1 MTEIFFI
8 LSIFINIIFSIFF
21 AVFLYKRGGISYIA
35 KKLFSSEK
43 KVNNSQKPLLKEYYI
58 DKKSI
63 YEILKLEKN
72 DIIFIGD
79 SLIEACEWSELF
91 NNIRIKNRGISA
103 DTTEEVY
110 KRLDKIL
117 ESQPKK
123 IFIMIGTND
132 MGMEDNK
139 SKIIMNYKKIMDKII
154 NESPHTKIYIQS
166 ILPANNSFNSRE
178 KRKNEEIIKVNKQI
192 AVLATEYKSTYIDL
206 FSFFT
211 TENNQLNAKYTNDGL
226 HLNGSGY
233 LLWKSKI
240 EKYVN
245 E

>member
-1 MTEIFFI
+1 MTETFVI
-8 LSIFINIIFSIFF
+8 LSIIINIILSLFF
-21 AVFLYKRGGISYIA
+21 AVFLYKRGGLSYIA
-35 KKLFSSEK
+35 KKLFSRNVKANIVFETSIK
-43 KVNNSQKPLLKEYYI
+43 YI

-63 YEILKLEKN
+63 YGILKLARN

-91 NNIRIKNRGISA
+91 DNIRIKNRGIGG
-103 DTTEEVY
+103 DTTEKVY
-110 KRLDKIL
+110 QRLDKIL

-123 IFIMIGTND
+123 IFVMIGTND
-132 MGMEDNK
+132 MNAED
-139 SKIIMNYKKIMDKII
+139 SKTKMIMNYRKIMDKISH
-154 NESPHTKIYIQS
+154 ESPHTSIYVHS
-166 ILPANNSFNSRE
+166 ILPVNNSANSRE
-178 KRKNEEIIKVNKQI
+178 RRNNKEIIKVNKQI

-206 FSFFT
+206 FSSFI
-211 TENNQLNAKYTNDGL
+211 TEDNQLNPKLTNDGL

-245 E
+245 

>member
-8 LSIFINIIFSIFF
+8 LSIFINIILSIFF
-21 AVFLYKRGGISYIA
+21 AIFLHKRGGLSYIA
-35 KKLFSSEK
+35 KKLFPSQIK
-43 KVNNSQKPLLKEYYI
+43 ANNFLKPLVKEYYI
-58 DKKSI
+58 DKQSI
-63 YEILKLEKN
+63 YGILKLEEK

-91 NNIRIKNRGISA
+91 NNIRIKNRGISG
-103 DTTEEVY
+103 DTTEKVY
-110 KRLDKIL
+110 WRLDKIL
-117 ESQPKK
+117 ESQPNK

-132 MGMEDNK
+132 MDKEDNK
-139 SKIIMNYKKIMDKII
+139 TKIIMNYRKIMDKISH
-154 NESPHTKIYIQS
+154 ESPHTAIYVQS
-166 ILPANNSFNSRE
+166 ILPVNNSKENR
-178 KRKNEEIIKVNKQI
+178 NNNEIIKVNKQI

-206 FSFFT
+206 FSFFA
-211 TENNQLNAKYTNDGL
+211 TENNQLSPKLTNDGL